1 MPGLCICNL
10 FSLVLFSEN
19 AVENVYELEVM
30 SQFASFY
37 ALCRFAKKYVN
48 YDENYLRIIYTHMYL
63 VYFSIIY
70 YYFSIINVCN
80 SKTKIVTIFF
90 PVFIFTL
97 YIICIKFFINY
108 ALNIINYAD
117 QLLSQLSKLIVITN

>member
-1 MPGLCICNL
+1 
-10 FSLVLFSEN
+10 
-19 AVENVYELEVM
+19 
-30 SQFASFY
+30 
-37 ALCRFAKKYVN
+37 
-48 YDENYLRIIYTHMYL
+48 MYL